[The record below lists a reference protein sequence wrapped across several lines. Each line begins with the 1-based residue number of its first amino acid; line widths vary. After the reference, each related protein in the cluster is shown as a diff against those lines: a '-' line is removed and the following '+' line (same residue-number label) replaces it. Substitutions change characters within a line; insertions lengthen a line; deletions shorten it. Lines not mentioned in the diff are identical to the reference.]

1 MMKKILTVILGGMLV
16 ILAGSM
22 VWAQDTPF
30 NINVTVT
37 NDTITVQKS
46 DDLDFGLVAKPST
59 GSTTKI
65 ISPSDQR
72 AATFD
77 IHGAANAEV
86 DVKVDQAS
94 YSNADGSI
102 TVDSFQCKAGETT
115 LNCGGQAATFTT
127 DSNGDLTV
135 NVGATIEVTSN
146 AAAQAHTISA
156 TLVVTYH

>member
-1 MMKKILTVILGGMLV
+1 MRKVLTIILGGMLV
-16 ILAGSM
+16 ILAGHL
-22 VWAQDTPF
+22 VWAVNTPF

-37 NDTITVQKS
+37 NDTITVEKS

-59 GSTTKI
+59 GSTTKT
-65 ISPSDQR
+65 ISPSDER

-77 IHGAANAEV
+77 IDAAPNTKV
-86 DVKVDQAS
+86 DVQVEQAS